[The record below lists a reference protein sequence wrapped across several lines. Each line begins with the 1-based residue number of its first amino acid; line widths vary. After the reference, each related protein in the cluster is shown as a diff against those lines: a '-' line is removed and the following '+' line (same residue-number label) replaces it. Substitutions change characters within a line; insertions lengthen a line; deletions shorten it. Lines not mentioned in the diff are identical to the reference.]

1 MSDNS
6 CISKDSLGSFVKVYH
21 LTDMAVL
28 GLAIMLLKVHGDL
41 HSLPLAFAP
50 CPDLSTVS
58 IATHKN
64 NADRLLLSAAK
75 KWHKLGTA
83 AYWGT
88 DTIQCVLVWTHITM
102 TAIFMLLAKVV
113 GTQGYSV
120 ALAMAALSAWL
131 LTFFEMRTWNKS
143 IGVLIICVSPSPPF
157 VAPPPQSG
165 WRPACVQ
172 GALSCLPKSAVSL
185 C

>member
-1 MSDNS
+1 
-6 CISKDSLGSFVKVYH
+6 
-21 LTDMAVL
+21 
-28 GLAIMLLKVHGDL
+28 
-41 HSLPLAFAP
+41 
-50 CPDLSTVS
+50 
-58 IATHKN
+58 
-64 NADRLLLSAAK
+64 
-75 KWHKLGTA
+75 
-83 AYWGT
+83 
-88 DTIQCVLVWTHITM
+88 M

-165 WRPACVQ
+165 VASGMRPRSVVM
-172 GALSCLPKSAVSL
+172 SAKICRFLVLVSVP
-185 C
+185 